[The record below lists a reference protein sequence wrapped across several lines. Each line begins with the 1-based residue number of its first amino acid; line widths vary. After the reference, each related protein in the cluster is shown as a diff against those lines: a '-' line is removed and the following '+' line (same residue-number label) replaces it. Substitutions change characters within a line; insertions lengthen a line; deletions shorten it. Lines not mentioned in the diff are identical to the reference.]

1 MTYRP
6 EIDGIRTIAVLSVL
20 FFHAQF
26 EIFSGGFIGVDVFFV
41 ISGYLITSVI
51 LREISLNK
59 FTFINFYDKRIRRIF
74 PALFFVIFCSV
85 PFALLLM
92 LPSDIRGYSQT
103 LFASTI
109 FGSNFLFWIQ
119 SGDYFDTGSIWKPLH
134 HTWSLAIE
142 EQFYFFH
149 PIFLLIITKLSFRL
163 QKIILL
169 IGIFLSIA
177 ICIYLLDID
186 SKGNFYLLP
195 SRVWELFAGA
205 FLAYLNI
212 EKIKTLFSKNIN
224 DLIVIF
230 GLILIFYAIITFDSL
245 TPHPSLLT
253 VIPVLGTVLIII
265 FGGKYGFS
273 GFLLTNKIVVY
284 IGLISYSLYLWH
296 YPIFVFSRYF
306 FLQDLTILNYFI
318 LIFITFLLSIFSYN
332 YIEQPFRNRT
342 KFKRKT
348 IFTFF
353 FILSILFLYIS
364 FIGSRTNGFE
374 YKFKDEKLKN
384 ILIVKKTGME
394 DINGF
399 HGVYPSKTSLI
410 GDDSKTPS
418 WALIGD
424 SHAGSLASEMSRYLG
439 SKNLSAIQL
448 SQGGCGYVLGLKKSY
463 SNPLFCEELNI
474 EIEKIILSKEIQNI
488 VISARYVRYL
498 FKTGYDNGEGGKESD
513 LEDTFY
519 YKDRQNDDN
528 VRIENVLKGYS
539 NTIEKL
545 LLSGK
550 RIFLVY
556 PVPEIGWDVPR
567 QSFKSYNRKSLI
579 DVTVSYQ
586 SYLDRSKLVID
597 VFNKFTSYE
606 NFIKIDPSILF
617 CNIKTPGRCETSIND
632 KLLYFDDDH
641 VSNYGAQM
649 LIDEISKNNNIINK

>member
-1 MTYRP
+1 
-6 EIDGIRTIAVLSVL
+6 
-20 FFHAQF
+20 
-26 EIFSGGFIGVDVFFV
+26 
-41 ISGYLITSVI
+41 
-51 LREISLNK
+51 
-59 FTFINFYDKRIRRIF
+59 
-74 PALFFVIFCSV
+74 
-85 PFALLLM
+85 
-92 LPSDIRGYSQT
+92 
-103 LFASTI
+103 
-109 FGSNFLFWIQ
+109 
-119 SGDYFDTGSIWKPLH
+119 
-134 HTWSLAIE
+134 
-142 EQFYFFH
+142 
-149 PIFLLIITKLSFRL
+149 
-163 QKIILL
+163 
-169 IGIFLSIA
+169 
-177 ICIYLLDID
+177 
-186 SKGNFYLLP
+186 
-195 SRVWELFAGA
+195 
-205 FLAYLNI
+205 
-212 EKIKTLFSKNIN
+212 
-224 DLIVIF
+224 
-230 GLILIFYAIITFDSL
+230 
-245 TPHPSLLT
+245 
-253 VIPVLGTVLIII
+253 
-265 FGGKYGFS
+265 
-273 GFLLTNKIVVY
+273 
-284 IGLISYSLYLWH
+284 
-296 YPIFVFSRYF
+296 
-306 FLQDLTILNYFI
+306 
-318 LIFITFLLSIFSYN
+318 
-332 YIEQPFRNRT
+332 
-342 KFKRKT
+342 
-348 IFTFF
+348 
-353 FILSILFLYIS
+353 
-364 FIGSRTNGFE
+364 
-374 YKFKDEKLKN
+374 
-384 ILIVKKTGME
+384 ME

-606 NFIKIDPSILF
+606 NFIKIDPSVLF